1 MPAFG
6 DTKMNATVEISG
18 KQYTVSVGDRV
29 KVALQPSAVGDKLSF
44 DKVLFATDGEKYH
57 IGKPIIKGASVE
69 TSVLEQGR
77 DRKILIYKKK
87 RRKGYQRKNGHR
99 QDYTLLQIDKIKL
112 SAAKKTNKK
121 KQAEE
126 TAKED

>member
-1 MPAFG
+1 
-6 DTKMNATVEISG
+6 MNVTVEISG
-18 KQYTVSVGDRV
+18 KQYTVSVGDQV
-29 KVALQPSAVGDKLSF
+29 KVARQQSDIGNSIIF
-44 DKVLFATDGEKYH
+44 DKVLFANDGKKDH
-57 IGKPIIKGASVE
+57 FGTPVVKGAAVE
-69 TSVLEQGR
+69 ASVLEQGR
-77 DRKILIYKKK
+77 DPKVLIYKKK

-112 SAAKKTNKK
+112 SAAKKTAKK

>member
-1 MPAFG
+1 
-6 DTKMNATVEISG
+6 MNATVEISG
-18 KQYTVSVGDRV
+18 KQYTVSEGDRV
-29 KVALQPSAVGDKLSF
+29 KVAHQQSEVGDTLSF
-44 DKVLFATDGEKYH
+44 DRVLFANDGKKNH
-57 IGKPIIKGASVE
+57 IGTPVIKGAAVQ

-77 DRKILIYKKK
+77 DRKVLIYKKK

-99 QDYTLLQIDKIKL
+99 QDYTLLQVEKIKL
-112 SAAKKTNKK
+112 SATRNTAAK

>member
-6 DTKMNATVEISG
+6 ETIMNATVEISG
-18 KQYTVSVGDRV
+18 KQFTVSVGDRV
-29 KVALQPSAVGDKLSF
+29 KVAHQQSEIGDKLTY
-44 DKVLFATDGEKYH
+44 DKVLFATDGEKH
-57 IGKPIIKGASVE
+57 LIGTPTLKGASVE

-99 QDYTLLQIDKIKL
+99 QDYTLLQIDNIKL
-112 SAAKKTNKK
+112 SAAKKTAKK

>member
-1 MPAFG
+1 
-6 DTKMNATVEISG
+6 V
-18 KQYTVSVGDRV
+18 
-29 KVALQPSAVGDKLSF
+29 
-44 DKVLFATDGEKYH
+44 
-57 IGKPIIKGASVE
+57 
-69 TSVLEQGR
+69 
-77 DRKILIYKKK
+77 LIYKKK

-112 SAAKKTNKK
+112 SAAKKTAKK